1 MSKKQKGIRFL
12 LAIFIYIL
20 YSLILSVC
28 YSHFNLKLYF
38 ICDFLFLVFIMFM
51 YKRNL
56 MKDWRLVFKNFKSNC
71 KKVIKY
77 VFFLIMFTVLISFV
91 GRFLY
96 PNITM
101 NLNNINLGLIYKE
114 SPVYFIFKVLVFGII
129 AEELMFREGVGDVIS
144 NKYVYIVLSS
154 LLQTIFIFIFTGFTE
169 KFLVFYVIRVFL
181 QSLIFSYIYIKNKSN
196 IVFLFF
202 VKFLY
207 NILPVIAFLN
217 LI

>member
-1 MSKKQKGIRFL
+1 MTKKQKIIRFL

-28 YSHFNLKLYF
+28 YSRFNLKLYF
-38 ICDFLFLVFIMFM
+38 ICDFLFLVFIMFI
-51 YKRNL
+51 YKKNI
-56 MKDWRLVFKNFKSNC
+56 MKDWKLFFKNFKFNC
-71 KKVIKY
+71 KKVIKW
-77 VFFLIMFTVLISFV
+77 VLFLTIFTVLISFV
-91 GRFLY
+91 GKLLY

-114 SPVYFIFKVLVFGII
+114 SPIYFLFKVLVFGII
-129 AEELMFREGVGDVIS
+129 AEELLYREGVGDVIS
-144 NKYVYIVLSS
+144 NKYVYIILSS
-154 LLQTIFIFIFTGFTE
+154 LLQTVFIFIFTGFTE
-169 KFLVFYVIRVFL
+169 KYLVFYVIRVFL